1 MSEAVQNLVH
11 AIAAGDAIETET
23 AFGAAMA
30 EKLSAKMDDMRQ
42 AVAQSMFAVQEQEPE
57 VEAATTEEE
66 NV

>member
-57 VEAATTEEE
+57 VETATTEEE